1 MNQLEQETMSLGE
14 ALAASKPS
22 RPAQQ
27 AARFTDGTRSLSVS
41 YDGTFW
47 DILYG
52 GSPFGFDAL
61 TDVEGF
67 LKQEGIDIQTGWRP
81 EVAAA

>member
-1 MNQLEQETMSLGE
+1 MNRFEQETMSLGE

-22 RPAQQ
+22 SPIQQ
-27 AARFTDGTRSLSVS
+27 AARFKDGIQSLSLS

-61 TDVEGF
+61 ADVEGF
-67 LKQEGIDIQTGWRP
+67 LKQEGIDIQTGWQP